1 LKANVRQAADD
12 EIGENGDAG
21 YLGDPW
27 QEAGAMAG
35 FEPAIEQGPGLF
47 LGALG
52 VIIGACAALAF
63 GLWYLAAPRLAQI
76 TPAVPAYALAAVGT
90 ACTYAFCE
98 YLGLV
103 LTVYTGRNFL
113 LPLSRVRLIIIRMI
127 PLARRLARL
136 LGSTADRMTHSTVRV
151 SNAVMRAGGRK
162 RQSGRPL
169 LVLLPRCIQK
179 PECPQPLVDDV
190 DNCRRCGACPVAS
203 LLDLRNEYD
212 DVIMAVLTGGSVVA
226 GVIRKIDPG
235 AVIGVACERELIT
248 GIMTVPDRPVVG
260 VPNQR
265 PEGPCRATVL
275 KLDDLRAAIE
285 IFESNRGRS

>member
-1 LKANVRQAADD
+1 MSDPATEKTIVDD
-12 EIGENGDAG
+12 GDTS

-27 QEAGAMAG
+27 RDAGALAG
-35 FEPAIEQGPGLF
+35 FEAAIEQGPGLF

-52 VIIGACAALAF
+52 VIIVGCAALAF
-63 GLWYLAAPRLAQI
+63 GLWYLAGPRLAQI
-76 TPAVPAYALAAVGT
+76 TPAVPAYALAAVAA
-90 ACTYAFCE
+90 ACAYVLCE

-103 LTVYTGRNFL
+103 LTVYTGKKFL

-136 LGSTADRMTHSTVRV
+136 FGSTPDRMTHSTVRV
-151 SNAVMRAGGRK
+151 SNAVMGAGARK
-162 RQSGRPL
+162 RRPGRPL

-179 PECPQPLVDDV
+179 PGCPQPIVEEI
-190 DNCRRCGACPVAS
+190 DNCRRCGDCPVAA
-203 LLDLRNEYD
+203 LIDLRSEYD
-212 DVIMAVLTGGSVVA
+212 NVVMAVLTGGSVVA
-226 GVIRKIDPG
+226 GVVRRVDPG
-235 AVIGVACERELIT
+235 AIIGVACERELIT

-275 KLDDLRAAIE
+275 KLDELRDALEVYAE
-285 IFESNRGRS
+285 REGEGES